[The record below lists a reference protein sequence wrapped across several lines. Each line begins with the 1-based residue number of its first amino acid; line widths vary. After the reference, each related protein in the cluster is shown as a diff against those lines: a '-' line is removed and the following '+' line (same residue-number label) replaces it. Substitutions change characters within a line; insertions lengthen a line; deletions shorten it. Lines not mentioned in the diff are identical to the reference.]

1 MKNSTC
7 CSWRIAPAAEGALPC
22 HKKGE
27 VVSFQV
33 SGIPLEP
40 DGSVEADRLRI
51 LVDGQDAPAGPG
63 GHCDIVVFIVK
74 MYLMTRP

>member
-7 CSWRIAPAAEGALPC
+7 CRWRIASAADGALPGQ
-22 HKKGE
+22 KK
-27 VVSFQV
+27 VKSYTLVSFQG

-51 LVDGQDAPAGPG
+51 LVDGQDAP
-63 GHCDIVVFIVK
+63 
-74 MYLMTRP
+74 

>member
-1 MKNSTC
+1 M
-7 CSWRIAPAAEGALPC
+7 
-22 HKKGE
+22 
-27 VVSFQV
+27 SFQG

-74 MYLMTRP
+74 MYLMTRS